1 MNETKQKVLDLQAA
15 GEDAEWFPTTQEILT
30 RIKNDLLSYGQANY
44 NYRYSYWGGHKL
56 VQFKHEFENQKTVD
70 VVEIDSFLDC
80 GAGDGRVLEFFD
92 MKPFKLKQ
100 KYGIEIARVQADD
113 LIRRGVSLIGRD
125 YFETVL
131 IDKEFGVCFSNPPYS
146 RFKEWCVKL
155 LGEINAVFTYLVI
168 PQRWKDDIDFVK
180 LMHSKGDVQILGE
193 FDFLNADRA
202 ARAKVDVIVIRKT
215 KNAENENDP
224 FASWVENNIGAFA
237 ESKPEIEEVETDEVD
252 VKSVEERSNDTATVL
267 VENYNRDLQELLSA
281 YRSIGSIDFRL
292 LRQLG
297 LEKKQIIDKIKTDI
311 AALKNRYW
319 RITLDSLKPI
329 NSRLTQK
336 TREQFL
342 TRIKWVES
350 MDFNANNILTLIV
363 WVIENANKYSKEQML
378 QCYEDLTNFEGVRAY
393 KSNDRWINDHW
404 RYGKTGL
411 PEKFSLDMRIVVSC
425 GYKIDKYEWN
435 KYNNPIADLCVVGD
449 SLGFKNHG
457 AHDFTKDGQS
467 KSVLMENGKELFV
480 YRCYQNNNV
489 HFKLNKEFLMAFN
502 VAVGMEKG
510 WLKAPADVQS
520 EFEVS
525 EEEAVRFFEKSPL
538 QLINKTS
545 PLLIGFGG
553 NN

>member
-1 MNETKQKVLDLQAA
+1 MNETRQKVLDLKAA
-15 GEDAEWFPTTQEILT
+15 GEDHEFFPTTQEILT
-30 RIKNDLLSYGQANY
+30 CIKNDLISYGKDNY
-44 NYRYSYWGGHKL
+44 NYRYSYWGGSKL
-56 VQFKHEFENQKTVD
+56 VQFKHEFEDRQTVE
-70 VVEIDSFLDC
+70 VVEIDSFLEI

-92 MKPFKLKQ
+92 MKPCRLKQ
-100 KYGIEIARVQADD
+100 KYGIEIARIQADD

-155 LGEINAVFTYLVI
+155 LGEVNATFIYLVI
-168 PQRWKDDIDFVK
+168 PQRWKDDTDFVK
-180 LMHSKGDVQILGE
+180 LMHEKGDVKILGE

-202 ARAKVDVIVIRKT
+202 ARAKVDVIVIRRRNDKE
-215 KNAENENDP
+215 NACDP
-224 FASWVENNIGAFA
+224 FTTWVEANIGAFA
-237 ESKPEIEEVETDEVD
+237 ESKPEMEEIQVEDVE
-252 VKSVEERSNDTATVL
+252 VKSVEERNTDTATVL

-281 YRSIGSIDFRL
+281 YRSIGGIDFRL

-342 TRIKWVES
+342 NRIKWVES
-350 MDFNANNILTLIV
+350 MDYNANNILTLIV

-393 KSNDRWINDHW
+393 KSNDRWINDRW

-425 GYKIDKYEWN
+425 GYKIEKYEWN
-435 KYNNPIADLCVVGD
+435 KYNNPIADLCVIAD
-449 SLGFKNHG
+449 SLGFKNGG
-457 AHDFTKDGQS
+457 AHDFVKDGQS

-510 WLKAPADVQS
+510 WLKAPADIQN

-525 EEEAVRFFEKSPL
+525 EAEAVKFFEKSPL
-538 QLINKTS
+538 RLYSVNS

-553 NN
+553 

>member
-1 MNETKQKVLDLQAA
+1 MNETRKKVLDLQAA
-15 GEDAEWFPTTQEILT
+15 GQDAEWFPTTQEILSC
-30 RIKNDLLSYGQANY
+30 IKNDLLSYGKENY
-44 NYRYSYWGGHKL
+44 NYRYSYWAGHKL
-56 VQFKHEFENQKTVD
+56 VQFKHEFENQKTVE
-70 VVEIDSFLDC
+70 VVEIDSFLDA
-80 GAGDGRVLEFFD
+80 GAGDGRVLEFFN

-146 RFKEWCVKL
+146 RFKEWCLKL

-168 PQRWKDDIDFVK
+168 PQRWKDDAAFVK
-180 LMHSKGDVQILGE
+180 LMHEKGDVQILGE

-215 KNAENENDP
+215 RDNGATNDP
-224 FASWVENNIGAFA
+224 FTAWVENNIGAFA
-237 ESKPEIEEVETDEVD
+237 ESKPEIEEPEADSVD
-252 VKSVEERSNDTATVL
+252 VNSIEERGIDTVEVL
-267 VENYNRDLQELLSA
+267 VENYNQDLQELLSA

-297 LEKKQIIDKIKTDI
+297 LEKKEIIEKIKTDI

-319 RITLDSLKPI
+319 RKTLDALKAL
-329 NSRLTQK
+329 NSRLTSK

-342 TRIKWVES
+342 NRIKWVES

-378 QCYEDLTNFEGVRAY
+378 QCYEDLTNFEGIRAY
-393 KSNDRWINDHW
+393 KSNDRWLNDKW

-411 PEKFSLDMRIVVSC
+411 PEKYSLDMRIVVSC

-449 SLGFKNHG
+449 SLGFKNNG
-457 AHDFTKDGQS
+457 AHDFNKDGQS
-467 KSVLMENGKELFV
+467 KSVFMENGKELFV

-489 HFKLNKEFLMAFN
+489 HFKLNKDFLMAFN

-510 WLKAPADVQS
+510 WLKAPVDIQS

-525 EEEAVRFFEKSPL
+525 EAEAVKFFVNSPL
-538 QLINKTS
+538 A
-545 PLLIGFGG
+545 LLNIQQNLLDYKPGVC
-553 NN
+553 

>member
-1 MNETKQKVLDLQAA
+1 MKNETRQKVFDLQAA
-15 GEDAEWFPTTQEILT
+15 GEDYCWYPTTQEILT
-30 RIKNDLLSYGQANY
+30 CIKNNLLSYGKENY
-44 NYRYSYWGGHKL
+44 SCRYSYWTCHKL
-56 VQFKHEFENQKTVD
+56 VQFKHEYENQKTVD

-80 GAGDGRVLEFFD
+80 GAGEGRVLEFFD

-146 RFKEWCVKL
+146 RFKEWCIKL
-155 LGEINAVFTYLVI
+155 LGEVNAVFIYLVI
-168 PQRWKDDIDFVK
+168 PQRWKDDADFVK
-180 LMHSKGDVQILGE
+180 LMHEKGEVEILGE
-193 FDFLNADRA
+193 FDFLKADRA
-202 ARAKVDVIVIRKT
+202 ARAKVDVIVIRKRNDKEST
-215 KNAENENDP
+215 NDP
-224 FASWVENNIGAFA
+224 FKAWVEANIGAFA
-237 ESKPEIEEVETDEVD
+237 ESKQVVEEVKTDTVE
-252 VKSVEERSNDTATVL
+252 VKSVEERSTDTIAVL
-267 VENYNRDLQELLSA
+267 VENYNHDLQELLSA
-281 YRSIGSIDFRL
+281 YRSIGNIDFKL

-297 LEKKQIIDKIKTDI
+297 LEKKQIIEKIKTDI

-319 RITLDSLKPI
+319 RTTLDSLKPI

-342 TRIKWVES
+342 SRIKWVET
-350 MDFNANNILTLIV
+350 MDYNANNVLTLIV

-393 KSNDRWINDHW
+393 KSNDRWITDNW
-404 RYGKTGL
+404 RYNGTKGR
-411 PEKFSLDMRIVVSC
+411 PCKYSLDMRIVVSC
-425 GYKIDKYEWN
+425 GYKIEKYEWN
-435 KYNNPIADLCVVGD
+435 KYNNPIADLCVVAD
-449 SLGFKNHG
+449 SLGFKNNG
-457 AHDFTKDGQS
+457 AHDFAKDGQS

-489 HFKLNKEFLMAFN
+489 HFKLNKEFLMALN

-510 WLKAPADVQS
+510 WLKAPADIQS
-520 EFEVS
+520 EFDVS
-525 EEEAVRFFEKSPL
+525 EAEAVKFFEKSPL
-538 QLINKTS
+538 RLYNINS

-553 NN
+553 

>member
-1 MNETKQKVLDLQAA
+1 MNETRKKVLDLQAA
-15 GEDAEWFPTTQEILT
+15 GEDYEFFPTTQEILT
-30 RIKNDLLSYGQANY
+30 CIKNDLLSYGKENY
-44 NYRYSYWGGHKL
+44 NYQCSYWGGSKL
-56 VQFKHEFENQKTVD
+56 VKFKREFEDRQPVE
-70 VVEIDSFLDC
+70 VMEIDSFLDC

-92 MKPFKLKQ
+92 MKPFRLSQ

-155 LGEINAVFTYLVI
+155 LGEVNAALVYLVI
-168 PQRWKDDIDFVK
+168 PQRWKEDADFVK
-180 LMHSKGDVQILGE
+180 LMHEKGDVKILGE

-202 ARAKVDVIVIRKT
+202 ARAKVDVIVIRRRNDKE
-215 KNAENENDP
+215 NACDP
-224 FASWVENNIGAFA
+224 FTTWVEANIGAFA
-237 ESKPEIEEVETDEVD
+237 ESKPKMEEIQVEDIEI
-252 VKSVEERSNDTATVL
+252 KSVEERDTDTATAL
-267 VENYNRDLQELLSA
+267 VENYNRELQELLSA
-281 YRSIGSIDFRL
+281 YRSIGGIDFRL
-292 LRQLG
+292 LRRLG

-342 TRIKWVES
+342 DRIKWVES
-350 MDFNANNILTLIV
+350 MDYNANNVLTLIV

-378 QCYEDLTNFEGVRAY
+378 QCYEDLTNFEGAKAY
-393 KSNDRWINDHW
+393 KSNERWVNDRW

-411 PEKFSLDMRIVVSC
+411 PEKYSLDYRVVARC
-425 GYKIDKYEWN
+425 GYKIGEYEWK
-435 KYNNPIADLCVVGD
+435 KYDNPIADLCIVGD
-449 SLGFKNHG
+449 SLGFKNNG
-457 AHDFTKDGQS
+457 AHDFVKDGQS
-467 KSVLMENGKELFV
+467 KSVLMDNGKELFV

-510 WLKAPADVQS
+510 WLKAPADIQS

-525 EEEAVRFFEKSPL
+525 EAEAVRFFEKSPL
-538 QLINKTS
+538 RLYGVNR
-545 PLLIGFGG
+545 PLLIGLSL
-553 NN
+553 

>member
-15 GEDAEWFPTTQEILT
+15 GEDYNWYPTTQEILT
-30 RIKNDLLSYGQANY
+30 CIKNDLLSYGQANY

-56 VQFKHEFENQKTVD
+56 VQFKHEYENQKTVD
-70 VVEIDSFLDC
+70 IVEIDSFLEC

-92 MKPFKLKQ
+92 MKPCRIKQ

-155 LGEINAVFTYLVI
+155 LGEVNAVFIYLVI
-168 PQRWKDDIDFVK
+168 PQRWKDDADFVK
-180 LMHSKGDVQILGE
+180 LMHAKGEVEILGE

-202 ARAKVDVIVIRKT
+202 ARAKVDVIVIRKRND
-215 KNAENENDP
+215 KENENDP
-224 FASWVENNIGAFA
+224 FTTWVEANIGAFA
-237 ESKPEIEEVETDEVD
+237 ESKPEIEEVEADEVD
-252 VKSVEERSNDTATVL
+252 VKSVEERSTDTAIVL

-281 YRSIGSIDFRL
+281 YRSIGSIDFKL

-342 TRIKWVES
+342 NRIKWVES
-350 MDFNANNILTLIV
+350 MDYNANNILTLIV

-393 KSNDRWINDHW
+393 KSNDNWITDNW
-404 RYGKTGL
+404 RYGKKGL
-411 PEKFSLDMRIVVSC
+411 PEKYQIDKRFVVSC
-425 GYKIDKYEWN
+425 GYKLSKYGWDKH
-435 KYNNPIADLCVVGD
+435 KNPISDLCVVAS
-449 SLGFKNHG
+449 SLGFENGG
-457 AHDFTKDGQS
+457 AEDFEKDGRQ
-467 KSVLMENGKELFV
+467 KSVLNPEGSVLFE

-489 HFKLNKEFLMAFN
+489 HFKLDKAFLQSFN
-502 VAVGMEKG
+502 IAVGMEKG
-510 WLKAPADVQS
+510 WLKVPADIQS
-520 EFEVS
+520 EFEIS
-525 EEEAVRFFEKSPL
+525 EAEAVKFFEKSPL
-538 QLINKTS
+538 RLYNINS
-545 PLLIGFGG
+545 PLLIGFKG
-553 NN
+553 

>member
-1 MNETKQKVLDLQAA
+1 MNETRQKVLDLQAA
-15 GEDAEWFPTTQEILT
+15 GQDFEFFPTTQEILSC
-30 RIKNDLLSYGQANY
+30 IKNDLLSYGKENY
-44 NYRYSYWGGHKL
+44 NYRYSYWAGHKL
-56 VQFKHEFENQKTVD
+56 VQFKHEFEDQKTVE
-70 VVEIDSFLDC
+70 VVEIDSFLDA
-80 GAGDGRVLEFFD
+80 GAGDGRVLEFFNT
-92 MKPFKLKQ
+92 KPFKLKQ

-168 PQRWKDDIDFVK
+168 PQRWKDDAAFVK
-180 LMHSKGDVQILGE
+180 LMHEKGDVQILGE

-215 KNAENENDP
+215 RDNGATNDP
-224 FASWVENNIGAFA
+224 FTAWVENNIGAFA
-237 ESKPEIEEVETDEVD
+237 ESKPEIEEPEADSVD
-252 VKSVEERSNDTATVL
+252 VNSVEERGTDTVAVL
-267 VENYNRDLQELLSA
+267 VENYNQDLQELLSA

-297 LEKKQIIDKIKTDI
+297 LEKKEIIEKIKTDI

-319 RITLDSLKPI
+319 RKTLDALKAL
-329 NSRLTQK
+329 NSRLTSK

-342 TRIKWVES
+342 NRIKWVES

-393 KSNDRWINDHW
+393 KSNDNWLTDNW
-404 RYGKTGL
+404 RYGKKGL
-411 PEKFSLDMRIVVSC
+411 PEKYQIDKRFVVNC
-425 GYKIDKYEWN
+425 GYKLSKYEWDRH
-435 KYNNPIADLCVVGD
+435 KNPISDLCVVAS
-449 SLGFKNHG
+449 SLGFENRG
-457 AHDFTKDGQS
+457 TEDFEKDGQQ
-467 KSVLMENGKELFV
+467 KSVLTLEESVLFE

-489 HFKLNKEFLMAFN
+489 HFKLNKNFLQSFN
-502 VAVGMEKG
+502 IAVGLEKG
-510 WLKAPADVQS
+510 WLKCPSDIAG
-520 EFEVS
+520 EFEIS
-525 EEEAVRFFEKSPL
+525 EEEAVKIFLNQPLRLFNSEK
-538 QLINKTS
+538 K
-545 PLLIGFGG
+545 LLDFMAR
-553 NN
+553 